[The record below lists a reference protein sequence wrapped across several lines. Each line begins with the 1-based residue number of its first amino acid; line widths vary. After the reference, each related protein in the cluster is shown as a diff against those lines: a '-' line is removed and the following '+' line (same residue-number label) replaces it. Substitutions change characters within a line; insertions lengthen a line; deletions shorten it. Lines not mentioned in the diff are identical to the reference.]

1 MEHQRETIL
10 YLNSSFTFSFQLGTF
25 SHEVGFFPP
34 QPRIFSHED
43 AIHFYLLYNIFL
55 LHLDQL
61 SHEYRTLREKC
72 YLKSSTAGIVTK
84 PLLYGKL

>member
-1 MEHQRETIL
+1 
-10 YLNSSFTFSFQLGTF
+10 
-25 SHEVGFFPP
+25 
-34 QPRIFSHED
+34 
-43 AIHFYLLYNIFL
+43 